1 MSRTF
6 YLLGHI
12 EEKEEIMS
20 YFSCG
25 KGHRSK
31 GFVYMSHGFQGRDM
45 EVKIFYI
52 CPMDSETREVEIK
65 IFCIC
70 PARYIILY
78 NDKRVKR
85 YH

>member
-25 KGHRSK
+25 KGHSSK
-31 GFVYMSHGFQGRDM
+31 GFVYMSR
-45 EVKIFYI
+45 
-52 CPMDSETREVEIK
+52 P
-65 IFCIC
+65 
-70 PARYIILY
+70 LY